1 MFATGYFIR
10 ETSVWRTDGCE
21 VDRRGTYTL
30 VSAIKREQ
38 MVKQLT
44 AEGEMKRQTDGR
56 TDRQV
61 DGRKNTQP
69 GGQMDGWTTDRPTH
83 GKTGRQVG

>member
-1 MFATGYFIR
+1 
-10 ETSVWRTDGCE
+10 
-21 VDRRGTYTL
+21 
-30 VSAIKREQ
+30 

-44 AEGEMKRQTDGR
+44 VEGEMNRQTDGR

>member
-1 MFATGYFIR
+1 MFQTI
-10 ETSVWRTDGCE
+10 
-21 VDRRGTYTL
+21 
-30 VSAIKREQ
+30 
-38 MVKQLT
+38 VKQLT
-44 AEGEMKRQTDGR
+44 AEEEMNRQTDGR

-69 GGQMDGWTTDRPTH
+69 GGQMDGWMTDRPTH

>member
-1 MFATGYFIR
+1 
-10 ETSVWRTDGCE
+10 
-21 VDRRGTYTL
+21 
-30 VSAIKREQ
+30 

-44 AEGEMKRQTDGR
+44 AEGEMNRQTDGR

-61 DGRKNTQP
+61 DGRKNRQP
-69 GGQMDGWTTDRPTH
+69 GGQMDGWMTDRPTH